1 MSSKKQKYHF
11 GGYAT
16 KANLKCSDGRVI
28 MPDAFK
34 ECDGLKVPLVWQ
46 HSHNNPNDV
55 LGHAILENRN
65 DGVYAYGVLNEDTSQ
80 GANALKLIKHGDITA
95 LSIHA
100 NSLVQK
106 GSNVLHGVIRE
117 VSLVLAGANPGAQ
130 IDNLSF
136 VHSNGDIMTDDEEA
150 IIHTGLDI
158 ELDVAPKEEVEEPKD
173 EDVTHAD
180 KTVEEIVDGMT
191 EEQRNVMYALVG
203 AAASEAEKSEMQ
215 QSADDPEGGDE
226 ELKHNVFDSNNQNG
240 RPRLS
245 HDDLVSIVSDAKKC
259 GSFKEAFFNHM
270 EERKDFIEHAGTYGL
285 DNIEVLF
292 PDAKKVQDEPVL
304 YSRRMEWV
312 PGVLAGTKHSPFA
325 RIKSMYADI
334 TEDEARAKGYITG
347 TQKIEEVFPLFS
359 RVTAP
364 QTIYK
369 KQKLDRDDIIDITEM
384 DVVMWLKREMR
395 IMLDEEIA
403 RAILISD
410 GRLASD
416 PYKINEEN
424 VRPIWTDD
432 DFYAPK
438 IQVAS
443 GASVDD
449 IIDAVIR
456 ARKDYR
462 GSGSPTLYAGT
473 NFVVDALLL
482 KDSLGRRIYN
492 NISELA
498 SILGVSSIV
507 EIDLFDTQKRTV
519 DGTIYDLIGIMVN
532 LNDYVVGA
540 DKGGEINLFDDFDID
555 FNQYKYLIET
565 RISGALVLPKS
576 AIVIEKAEASGGGG
590 TP

>member
-1 MSSKKQKYHF
+1 MSSQKRKYHF

-34 ECDGLKVPLVWQ
+34 ECDGMKVPLVWQ

-55 LGHAILENRN
+55 LGHAILENRK
-65 DGVYAYGVLNEDTSQ
+65 DGVYAYGVLNEDTKQ
-80 GANALKLIKHGDITA
+80 GSNAAKLVKHGDITA

-136 VHSNGDIMTDDEEA
+136 VHSNGDIVTDDEEA
-150 IIHTGLDI
+150 IIHTGLEID
-158 ELDVAPKEEVEEPKD
+158 LDVEQTAEEEPIEGGE
-173 EDVTHAD
+173 EDLNHAD

-191 EEQRNVMYALVG
+191 EEQKNVMYALVG
-203 AAASEAEKSEMQ
+203 AAVDNAGGEDMQ
-215 QSADDPEGGDE
+215 QSAEEGGDE

-240 RPRLS
+240 SKPRLS
-245 HDDLVSIVSDAKKC
+245 HDDLCKIVADAKKC

-285 DNIEVLF
+285 DNIDVLF
-292 PDAKKVQDEPVL
+292 PDAKNVQNEPVL
-304 YSRRMEWV
+304 YGRRMGWV
-312 PGVLAGTKHSPFA
+312 PGVLSGVKHSPFA

-334 TEDEARAKGYITG
+334 TEDDARAKGYITG
-347 TQKIEEVFPLFS
+347 TQKIEEVFPLFK
-359 RVTAP
+359 RVTTP

-369 KQKLDRDDIIDITEM
+369 KQKLDRDDIIDITDM
-384 DVVMWLKREMR
+384 DVVAWLKREMR
-395 IMLDEEIA
+395 MMLDEEIA
-403 RAILISD
+403 RAILIGD
-410 GRLASD
+410 GRLASASD
-416 PYKINEEN
+416 KIQEAN
-424 VRPIWTDD
+424 VRPIYTDD
-432 DFYAPK
+432 DFYSHK
-438 IQVAS
+438 LQVPAD
-443 GASVDD
+443 ATINDM
-449 IIDAVIR
+449 IDAVIR
-456 ARKDYR
+456 ARKAYR

-473 NFVVDALLL
+473 DFVVDALLL
-482 KDSLGRRIYN
+482 KDTLGRRIYN
-492 NISELA
+492 TAAELA
-498 SILGVSSIV
+498 SVMGVSSIV
-507 EIDLFDTQKRTV
+507 EIDLLDEQSRV
-519 DGTIYDLIGIMVN
+519 VSGTTYQLLGIMVN

-555 FNQYKYLIET
+555 FNQYKYLMET

-576 AIVIEKAEASGGGG
+576 AVVLEQAQTA